1 MDEAT
6 RARIAGSYP
15 RRDGGDYASG
25 VRVAMYYGLGKIRLE
40 VAPDPVAGPGE
51 IVVKMTACG
60 ICGTDLMGWYQ
71 DPRAPLVLGHEPVG
85 VVHEVGEGAPFAIG
99 ERVFVHHHVP
109 CFVCDRCR
117 AGRHTLCEQFRRTNI
132 DPGGLAELI
141 RVPAENVRADVLRLP
156 DDVSDWVATLIEPL
170 ACVLRGLRQVEVG
183 PGVRVAVVGAGGMGL
198 LEALAALAL
207 GASRVVVIEPRADR
221 RAVAQSL
228 GFAVL
233 ASSDPDALRR
243 EMGGAL
249 ADVVVVCTHDHGAI
263 AGALALAAHAA
274 RVQLFAPTEPG
285 QLVALDLGSSFFR
298 EVSIGSTYSA
308 GPFDTREAL
317 DLLAAG
323 QIDAGKIVSHRVGF
337 DDVGDAFDLA
347 RGGTALK
354 VVVENP

>member
-6 RARIAGSYP
+6 SARIAGSYA
-15 RRDGGDYASG
+15 RRDGGDYALF
-25 VRVAMYYGLGKIRLE
+25 VRVAMYYGLGKIRLQA
-40 VAPDPVAGPGE
+40 APDPVAGPGE
-51 IVVKMTACG
+51 IVIRMTACG

-71 DPRAPLVLGHEPVG
+71 DPRAPVVLGHEPVG
-85 VVHEVGEGAPFAIG
+85 VVHQVGEGAPFAIG

-117 AGRHTLCEQFRRTNI
+117 AGRHTLCERFRQTNI

-156 DDVSDWVATLIEPL
+156 DGVSDWVATLVEPL

-183 PGVRVAVVGAGGMGL
+183 PGVRVAIVGAGGMGL
-198 LEALAALAL
+198 LEAQAAVAF
-207 GASRVVVIEPRADR
+207 GAGRVVVIEPRADR

-233 ASSDPDALRR
+233 SSSDPEALKR

-249 ADVVVVCTHDHGAI
+249 ADVVIVCTHDHGAI
-263 AGALALAAHAA
+263 AGALALAGHSA
-274 RVQLFAPTEPG
+274 RIQLFAPTEPG
-285 QLVALDLGSSFFR
+285 EFVALDLGSIFFR
-298 EVSIGSTYSA
+298 EVSIGATYSA

-323 QIDAGKIVSHRVGF
+323 QIDAGAIVSHRVPF
-337 DDVGDAFDLA
+337 DRVEHAFDLA
-347 RGGTALK
+347 RDGTAIK